1 MTMLFP
7 QIEKLKNDI
16 ELIENMLF
24 LVEDT
29 YLNLD
34 NESKSI
40 LLIFD
45 H

>member
-1 MTMLFP
+1 M
-7 QIEKLKNDI
+7 
-16 ELIENMLF
+16 IENMQF

-34 NESKSI
+34 NEGKS
-40 LLIFD
+40 LLLLFD

>member
-1 MTMLFP
+1 MAMLFP
-7 QIEKLKNDI
+7 QVEKLKNDI
-16 ELIENMLF
+16 EMIENMLF

-34 NESKSI
+34 EGKSI
-40 LLIFD
+40 LLLFD